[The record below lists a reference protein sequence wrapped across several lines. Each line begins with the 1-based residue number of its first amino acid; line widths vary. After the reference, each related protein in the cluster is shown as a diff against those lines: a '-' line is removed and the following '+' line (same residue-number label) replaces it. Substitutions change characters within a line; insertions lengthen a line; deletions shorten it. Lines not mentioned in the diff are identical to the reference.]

1 MAMRKAEE
9 GSSLQKSIR
18 KLLGAIRIVK
28 DIKAGTNWMIPE
40 SEAPG
45 VDRFEPISTLFSALS
60 PDQFALSIDLINKEI
75 NARNDSFTKSYND
88 QTNHVLE
95 YRYAKVRLP
104 LVALLL
110 TSLAIAAFVLSKN
123 FTYTSS

>member
-1 MAMRKAEE
+1 
-9 GSSLQKSIR
+9 
-18 KLLGAIRIVK
+18 
-28 DIKAGTNWMIPE
+28 MIPE

-60 PDQFALSIDLINKEI
+60 PDQFALSIDLINKEL

-95 YRYAKVRLP
+95 YRYAKMTSSSGIITN
-104 LVALLL
+104 VACYRCICL
-110 TSLAIAAFVLSKN
+110 IKE